1 MSCTVA
7 FKALNSRGLPENVT
21 VKIVNGNGFAYG
33 QVKTTH
39 DGMGLFSMVA
49 KAGEK
54 YYAVCTNEQ
63 GYEKRFELPEAVR
76 NMYSISTETI
86 KNNLYVSV
94 LNYKSRQQVKQSLER
109 RQNFNSKILA
119 NIKYI

>member
-1 MSCTVA
+1 
-7 FKALNSRGLPENVT
+7 
-21 VKIVNGNGFAYG
+21 
-33 QVKTTH
+33 
-39 DGMGLFSMVA
+39 MGLFSMVA

-63 GYEKRFELPEAVR
+63 DYEKRFELPEAVR

-94 LNYKSRQQVKQSLER
+94 LNYKSRQEVKHSLER